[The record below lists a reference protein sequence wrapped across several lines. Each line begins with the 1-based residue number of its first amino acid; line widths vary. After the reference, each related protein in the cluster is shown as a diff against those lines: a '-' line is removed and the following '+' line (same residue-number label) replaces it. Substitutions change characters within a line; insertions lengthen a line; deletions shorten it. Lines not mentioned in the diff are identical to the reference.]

1 MAVDS
6 RQIVVLSSCPV
17 EPALPSRS
25 FPFPSLPVSCCF
37 SFALMW
43 IQTDSAVPF
52 IFLAALRWH
61 LPPPFLPIPPI
72 TCFSKQQQLVLSPSS
87 LDSALTFPVQLFIF
101 CLTVEA
107 SSCSN
112 IFHLQFMFGAK
123 RISWSRGLMMIYIFL
138 FKETSLCLEIPLKCL
153 SESNEICMR
162 SVFSSF
168 PSLRY
173 LCHGRAGSTGK
184 PRPVTLSGTSRLE
197 NWHHVALNLSSS
209 GRKSISPLCGWMW
222 ATFKCYMWMRTIG
235 LVPLCRFLSWIYPS
249 KCKHA
254 VRSGSLSHKPNLK
267 SMRSRLG
274 NCTFN
279 FRLRVWGRLNYL
291 EVLLGQHKPC
301 QTAGWTCMASPA
313 VGTPPPPPPPP
324 LAAGAASQLCA
335 QCRALGSYPVNESL
349 HGLFL
354 GLTSLLLLFCFY
366 RQNSK
371 SKWNSAKVPRVR
383 FPGYRLKPSKE
394 SMVCMVST

>member
-209 GRKSISPLCGWMW
+209 GRKSISLLCGWMW

-366 RQNSK
+366 RHNSK

>member
-184 PRPVTLSGTSRLE
+184 PRPVTLPGTSRLE

-313 VGTPPPPPPPP
+313 VGTPPPPPPTPP
-324 LAAGAASQLCA
+324 CCWCSITAVCTVQGFGLLPCERVSAWFVLGTHLF
-335 QCRALGSYPVNESL
+335 ALVV
-349 HGLFL
+349 LFL
-354 GLTSLLLLFCFY
+354 P
-366 RQNSK
+366 SK
-371 SKWNSAKVPRVR
+371 FKIKVKLSQSAK
-383 FPGYRLKPSKE
+383 S
-394 SMVCMVST
+394 

>member
-222 ATFKCYMWMRTIG
+222 VTFKCYMWMRTIG